1 MYIKY
6 IHHWVS
12 CKSIWGI
19 PKGSPLGGHLHSF
32 IVPCLLTKVL
42 SWGLYYFKLYLGFY
56 SFHMLHLPNHNF
68 FLLVVESKVNEV
80 THLALL
86 LIKRNWIIDSLDA
99 LPKFSLGK
107 TCCETAF
114 WNLVISSH
122 PQIYYSCIFW
132 SAKQIKNRLCWF
144 KQKY

>member
-1 MYIKY
+1 M
-6 IHHWVS
+6 S
-12 CKSIWGI
+12 L
-19 PKGSPLGGHLHSF
+19 KGSLHFPIRRHLHSF
-32 IVPCLLTKVL
+32 IVPCLLRKVI
-42 SWGLYYFKLYLGFY
+42 SWDLYYFKLFWVFS
-56 SFHMLHLPNHNF
+56 SFHMLHSSSYNF
-68 FLLVVESKVNEV
+68 FLFVVESKVNEV

-122 PQIYYSCIFW
+122 PQIYYSCIFS
-132 SAKQIKNRLCWF
+132 SAKQIRNRLCWF